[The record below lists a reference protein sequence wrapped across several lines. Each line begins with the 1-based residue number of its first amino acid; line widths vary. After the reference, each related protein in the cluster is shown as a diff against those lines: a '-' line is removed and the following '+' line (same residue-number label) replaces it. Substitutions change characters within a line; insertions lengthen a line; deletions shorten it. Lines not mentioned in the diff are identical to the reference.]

1 MITYQIKIT
10 LFVPCNEIEDDVPS
24 KALTEKEET
33 ITKVVSHPE
42 LIKDLDA
49 QNGAMYL
56 DKGSTSGVSS
66 SNNANYLPKVKVED
80 DETMVNDV
88 AEIKFNDHENQL
100 GDRDVETLRKSRRLP
115 KPSMKALEAVVDKY
129 EKETRCKRRRGAE
142 TLRKSSKPSK
152 PSTKALEDVADKY
165 EEETRSKSRR
175 GVETLRKS
183 RRLPKPSTKAL
194 EAVVDKYEEETS
206 CKRRRV

>member
-1 MITYQIKIT
+1 MKSKMM
-10 LFVPCNEIEDDVPS
+10 FPS

-33 ITKVVSHPE
+33 ITKVVSHPK

-66 SNNANYLPKVKVED
+66 SNTANYLPKVKVED

-88 AEIKFNDHENQL
+88 AEIKFDDHENQL
-100 GDRDVETLRKSRRLP
+100 GDRDVETLRKSRRLTKPSMKALEAVVDKYEEETRSKSRRGVETPRKSRRPAKPSMKTLEDVVDKYEKETSRKRRQDVETLRKSRRLP

-129 EKETRCKRRRGAE
+129 E
-142 TLRKSSKPSK
+142 
-152 PSTKALEDVADKY
+152 
-165 EEETRSKSRR
+165 EE
-175 GVETLRKS
+175 
-183 RRLPKPSTKAL
+183 A
-194 EAVVDKYEEETS
+194 S

>member
-1 MITYQIKIT
+1 MITYNIKIT

-24 KALTEKEET
+24 EALTEKEET

-66 SNNANYLPKVKVED
+66 SNTANYLPKVKVEG

-88 AEIKFNDHENQL
+88 AEIKFDDHENQL
-100 GDRDVETLRKSRRLP
+100 GDRDVETLRKSRRLSKPSMKALEAVVDKYEEETRSKSRRGVETPRKSRRPAKPSMKTLEDVVDKYEKETSRKRRQDVETLRKSRRLP

-129 EKETRCKRRRGAE
+129 E
-142 TLRKSSKPSK
+142 
-152 PSTKALEDVADKY
+152 
-165 EEETRSKSRR
+165 EE
-175 GVETLRKS
+175 
-183 RRLPKPSTKAL
+183 A
-194 EAVVDKYEEETS
+194 S